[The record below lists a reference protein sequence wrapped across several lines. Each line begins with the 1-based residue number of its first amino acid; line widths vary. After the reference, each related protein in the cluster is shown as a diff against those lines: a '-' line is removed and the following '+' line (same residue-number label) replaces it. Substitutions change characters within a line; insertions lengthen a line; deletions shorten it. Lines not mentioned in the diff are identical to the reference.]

1 MHNKKMIIAVTALAA
16 ACSGLSFAP
25 YKQIRHAIIFTHYTV
40 RNKNRVPIKAPHA
53 YLVQ

>member
-1 MHNKKMIIAVTALAA
+1 MRNKKMIIAVAALAA
-16 ACSGLSFAP
+16 AFFGLSFAP
-25 YKQIRHAIIFTHYTV
+25 CKQIRYAMIFTHYTV